1 MAHKPVPSQKLRHMI
16 KFNRLVVIGVGLIG
30 GSFALALKR
39 AAIVDEVIGVDR
51 SDAALIDAL
60 RLKVI
65 DVALS
70 LSDAPQGVKG
80 ADLVLLA
87 VPVRQM
93 AAAFALIKPLLGD
106 HTIVMDCGSTKQD
119 VIGVAVEKLG
129 TKIAQ
134 FVPAHPIAGRETSG
148 VASADATL
156 FDGKNVV
163 LTPLAENTADA
174 VSRVEDIW
182 HACGAKVV
190 SMSASAH
197 DAVFAAV
204 SHLPHMLAF
213 ALVDELAARPNA
225 KSLFS
230 FAASGFRD
238 FTRIAGSSPEMW
250 RDIALNNRDAL
261 LTEMDA
267 YIAKTRHLRGLIAT
281 ADAAELSALMTR
293 SRDARAQWLAGDLGS
308 FRDESA

>member
-1 MAHKPVPSQKLRHMI
+1 MI
-16 KFNRLVVIGVGLIG
+16 KFKRLVVIGAGLIG

-51 SDAALIDAL
+51 SDVALNDAL

-65 DVALS
+65 DRTLS
-70 LSDAPQGVKG
+70 ISDAIQV
-80 ADLVLLA
+80 ADFILLA
-87 VPVRQM
+87 VPVGQM
-93 AAAFALIKPLLGD
+93 AATFALIEPGLGVN
-106 HTIVMDCGSTKQD
+106 TIVMDCGSTKQD
-119 VIGVAVEKLG
+119 VIGVAYEKLG
-129 TKIAQ
+129 KKIAQ
-134 FVPAHPIAGRETSG
+134 FMPAHPIAGRETSG
-148 VASADATL
+148 VTSADATL
-156 FDGKNVV
+156 FEGKNVV
-163 LTPLAENTADA
+163 LTPLPENTPDTIARA
-174 VSRVEDIW
+174 EASWR
-182 HACGAKVV
+182 ACGAKVV
-190 SMSASAH
+190 SMTASAH

-213 ALVDELAARPNA
+213 ALVDEFAARPNA

-250 RDIALNNRDAL
+250 RDIALNNREAL

-267 YIAKTRHLRGLIAT
+267 YLAKTQHLRALIAN
-281 ADAAELSALMTR
+281 ADAAELSALMAR
-293 SRDARAQWLAGDLGS
+293 SRDARAQWLAGDLDG

>member
-1 MAHKPVPSQKLRHMI
+1 MI
-16 KFNRLVVIGVGLIG
+16 KLKRVVVMGVGLIG

-39 AAIVDEVIGVDR
+39 ASIVEEVIGVDR
-51 SDAALIDAL
+51 SDAALNDAL

-65 DVALS
+65 DRALS
-70 LSDAPQGVKG
+70 LSDAPDYVGA

-87 VPVRQM
+87 VPVGQM
-93 AAAFALIKPLLGD
+93 AAAFALIEPLLGD
-106 HTIVMDCGSTKQD
+106 YTIVMDCGSTKQD
-119 VIGVAVEKLG
+119 VIAVAVEKLG
-129 TKIAQ
+129 KKIAR
-134 FVPAHPIAGRETSG
+134 FVPAHPIAGRESSG
-148 VASADATL
+148 VTSADETL

-163 LTPLAENTADA
+163 LTPLSENTAEA

-182 HACGAKVV
+182 RACGAKVV

-267 YIAKTRHLRGLIAT
+267 YIAKTQHLRALIAN
-281 ADAAELSALMTR
+281 ADMAELSALMTR
-293 SRDARAQWLAGDLGS
+293 SRDARAQWLVGDLDR
-308 FRDESA
+308 FRDGTA